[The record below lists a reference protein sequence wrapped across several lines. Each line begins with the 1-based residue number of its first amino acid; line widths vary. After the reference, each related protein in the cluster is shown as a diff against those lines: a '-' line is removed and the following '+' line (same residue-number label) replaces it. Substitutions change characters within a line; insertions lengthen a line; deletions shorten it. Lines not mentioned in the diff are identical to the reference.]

1 MWEGGTGSEEPRRW
15 EEEGAGY
22 LQSER
27 GLTVTSQ
34 WRGQPIR
41 ARGMNQ
47 AL

>member
-1 MWEGGTGSEEPRRW
+1 MQ
-15 EEEGAGY
+15 EEGARQ
-22 LQSER
+22 LQPRR

-41 ARGMNQ
+41 ARRQDQ